1 MVQVNVNVSRL
12 NLIVHLF
19 SSVLSF
25 YPRQGLVFYLNHLFW
40 KFCFIQL
47 FCCNVSLPRLK
58 LFLNHNVIAD
68 EGLYS
73 ALSFVF
79 ITERP
84 VLPIKNTSSRAEFS
98 FWFALICSNLK
109 DISVAVTLIDVL
121 IPSD

>member
-12 NLIVHLF
+12 NLIVHF
-19 SSVLSF
+19 SSSVLSF

-84 VLPIKNTSSRAEFS
+84 VLPIKIRAAEQS
-98 FWFALICSNLK
+98 FPFGLH
-109 DISVAVTLIDVL
+109 
-121 IPSD
+121 